1 MVPGSWFGGLEASLA
16 VAAPMALGSRSHKPC
31 LHHQA
36 EMALCPN
43 HWLLRLGH
51 VRHLQRLHLQQLPQ
65 LLHCLLQVA
74 MPSVMAFCH
83 GTSSICGALQA
94 CLA

>member
-1 MVPGSWFGGLEASLA
+1 
-16 VAAPMALGSRSHKPC
+16 MALGGRSHKLR

-43 HWLLRLGH
+43 HWLLRLGLVGPLQRH
-51 VRHLQRLHLQQLPQ
+51 HLQRHHLQQHPQ

-74 MPSVMAFCH
+74 MPSVTAFCH
-83 GTSSICGALQA
+83 SASSICRALQA
-94 CLA
+94 GLA